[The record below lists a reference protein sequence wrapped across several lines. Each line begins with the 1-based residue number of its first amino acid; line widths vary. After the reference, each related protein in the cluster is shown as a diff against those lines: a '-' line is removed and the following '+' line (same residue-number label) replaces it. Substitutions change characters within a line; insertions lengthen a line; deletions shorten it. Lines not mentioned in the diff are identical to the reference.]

1 MHADSPPAWP
11 RRRTRPG
18 LPSQCAVCRAW
29 GLARICGDCSTRF
42 AAPLPRCTTCALRLP
57 TGVIRCV
64 DCLRSA
70 PPFDGALAAVDY
82 AYPWDTLVT
91 AFKFHG
97 ALELGPSLTG
107 LLAQALR
114 DARVPRPDLLLPV
127 PLGPARL
134 AERGY
139 NQAWELAKGLRRELG
154 VAADARLLQRLFDGP
169 HQAGLPRSE
178 RAANVRGSFGIAPQ
192 AGTQLRGAAVALVDD
207 VMTTGSTLAEAARVL
222 KQAGAASVWLWVL
235 ARTPAPGD

>member
-1 MHADSPPAWP
+1 M
-11 RRRTRPG
+11 
-18 LPSQCAVCRAW
+18 V
-29 GLARICGDCSTRF
+29 
-42 AAPLPRCTTCALRLP
+42 CALRLP
-57 TGVIRCV
+57 TGVTRCA

-70 PPFDGALAAVDY
+70 PPFDGAVAAVDY
-82 AYPWDTLVT
+82 AHPWDGLIT

-97 ALELGPSLTG
+97 ALDLGPSLTA

-114 DARVPRPDLLLPV
+114 NARVARPDLLLPV
-127 PLGPARL
+127 PLGPERL

-139 NQAWELAKGLRRELG
+139 NQAWELAKGLRRELA
-154 VAADARLLQRLFDGP
+154 VAAHPQLLRRLFDGP

-178 RAANVRGSFGIAPQ
+178 RAANVRGSFGLAPL
-192 AGTQLRGAAVALVDD
+192 AGTRLRGAAVALVDD